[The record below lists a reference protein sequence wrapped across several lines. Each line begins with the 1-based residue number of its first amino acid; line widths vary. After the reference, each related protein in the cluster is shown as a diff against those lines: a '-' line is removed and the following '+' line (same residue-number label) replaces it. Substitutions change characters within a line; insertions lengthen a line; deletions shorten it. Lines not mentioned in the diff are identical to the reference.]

1 MSAVPFTR
9 LFIDGEWRP
18 ASTGATFDVV
28 NPATSKVVGTS
39 ASASADDCV
48 AAIEAAGRAFRTWEH
63 SPLPVRRDVFLRAA
77 DLLATEKY
85 KQKVAVATKEEL
97 ASGADMFLMNHTV
110 QINHLRNFK
119 RYSRTKVCCQKWHWM
134 YTRGRGNAS
143 DIFMRW

>member
-1 MSAVPFTR
+1 MSAVPFTG

-85 KQKVAVATKEEL
+85 RQKVAVATKEEL

-110 QINHLRNFK
+110 QINHLRNFAAAIQLLK
-119 RYSRTKVCCQKWHWM
+119 GETFPSVVPGGQVFAQRRALGVM
-134 YTRGRGNAS
+134 
-143 DIFMRW
+143 